1 MSDCLFCK
9 IAKGE
14 LPAVKVYE
22 DEKYVAFL
30 DIHPINLCHT
40 LVIPKNHFINIMD
53 TPTEIL
59 GGLIEVI
66 KKISPAIL
74 KAAMAD
80 SFNLG
85 VNNGQEA
92 GQIIWHTHFHIIPR
106 LADDGLKNWPN
117 RQGYEPGEMEKVG
130 EKIRKYVLE
139 KN

>member
-1 MSDCLFCK
+1 MPDCLFCK

-30 DIHPINLCHT
+30 DLHPINLGHT
-40 LVIPKNHFINIMD
+40 LVIPKNHFINIKD
-53 TPTEIL
+53 TPTEVL
-59 GGLIEVI
+59 GGLMEVV

-74 KAAMAD
+74 KAAASD

-85 VNNGQEA
+85 MNNGREA

-106 LADDGLKNWPN
+106 LADDGLKNWSN

-130 EKIRKYVLE
+130 EKIKKYVLE
-139 KN
+139 EN